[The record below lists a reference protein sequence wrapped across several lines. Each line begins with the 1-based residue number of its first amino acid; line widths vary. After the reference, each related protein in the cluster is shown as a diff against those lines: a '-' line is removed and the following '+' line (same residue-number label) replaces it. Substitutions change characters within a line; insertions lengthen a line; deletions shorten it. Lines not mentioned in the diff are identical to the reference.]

1 MSEIQGL
8 GASQNV
14 RPALPALRTSPV
26 RPELPIE
33 TPSSFGND
41 AVQMSGG
48 TSALP
53 PSHPTR
59 APPPPRS
66 RMPTPAGRFCTGG
79 GGGWLHR
86 GGAAAGPDRYQ
97 QVDGGFLHPSS
108 GTDRRHR
115 RKPARNPPLPGAFAE
130 RPFHG
135 HYGPFQPER
144 QPPGLIPTST
154 HPTHPRPSRP

>member
-53 PSHPTR
+53 PSRPPR
-59 APPPPRS
+59 APPPPVREC
-66 RMPTPAGRFCTGG
+66 PPPQ
-79 GGGWLHR
+79 
-86 GGAAAGPDRYQ
+86 GASALVEE
-97 QVDGGFLHPSS
+97 VDGFIVAGLPQVPTATSRSTEVSS
-108 GTDRRHR
+108 ILAPGPIAVIDE
-115 RKPARNPPLPGAFAE
+115 NPPEILHFPE
-130 RPFHG
+130 LSLN
-135 HYGPFQPER
+135 GPSTATT
-144 QPPGLIPTST
+144 GLFSLSGN
-154 HPTHPRPSRP
+154 RLA